1 MAETFIK
8 IARQDEELE
17 QVSGNIS
24 ISKTRKNFQLPG
36 LTNAKRN
43 EWIEETVKNKPSLL
57 IDMKE
62 DVMNENIFHAKPGEN
77 CRYCP
82 HVDICSEGRH
92 LIG

>member
-8 IARQDEELE
+8 SAGKEVELE
-17 QVSGNIS
+17 EVSGNIS
-24 ISKTRKNFQLPG
+24 VSKARKNFQLPG
-36 LTNAKRN
+36 LTNAIRN
-43 EWIEETVKNKPSLL
+43 EWIEETVKNMPSLL

>member
-24 ISKTRKNFQLPG
+24 ISKARKNFQLPG
-36 LTNAKRN
+36 LTFVKRN
-43 EWIEETVKNKPSLL
+43 KWIEKTVKNKPSLL

-62 DVMNENIFHAKPGEN
+62 DVMNDNVFHAEPGDD

-82 HVDICSEGRH
+82 HIDICGEGEH
-92 LIG
+92 PID